1 MVKTP
6 KMRHSKSR
14 REPVTIELEP
24 GAVLRVADE
33 DGAKAST
40 EKAQTGETRTDEAKA
55 EEAANAS
62 LPEPPEEPVHA
73 DQTDLEPWEHADA
86 APQAGSEQP
95 AEAGT
100 KRPEES
106 ESTYPTG
113 SEATANQG
121 IDYSFDDASAKAS
134 GTEARGMGASGTEEA
149 PKATQA
155 RNEAMAAQPRRGGI
169 HGIAAG
175 IVGGV
180 IALAAA
186 GGLQFAGLLGA
197 PGSSAGGVSLDGV
210 NGEIAALK
218 TEIAGLKDAAG
229 DGDSSARVDGLS
241 SALDQ
246 VKTDVAALKSAV
258 EQAGDTAGLAAL
270 GDKVR
275 QIETAVA
282 ALDKAGNAA
291 PADLGPLNEKLAEL
305 DAAVKSAGEATKA
318 QESRLAALEQSV
330 SQLSGKVEA
339 QAGQPKIALAIA
351 ASALKAALD
360 RGAPFAAELETF
372 AAISPDAP
380 AIAILRPHAEKGV
393 ATRADIAAEM
403 AAAANA
409 MVAASEPV
417 DENAGFLQ
425 NLLSSAE
432 SLVKVRPIGAVE
444 GAGAPETVARMEVAV
459 NQGDYAMALS
469 EYDTLPEA
477 VKAAGAVF
485 AGKLKARIE
494 VEKQVDALISGAMK
508 A

>member
-24 GAVLRVADE
+24 GAVSRVAEE
-33 DGAKAST
+33 DAANG
-40 EKAQTGETRTDEAKA
+40 RTDEAKA

-62 LPEPPEEPVHA
+62 QPEAPEEPVHA
-73 DQTDLEPWEHADA
+73 DQTDIEPWEHADA
-86 APQAGSEQP
+86 TAAAGSEEP
-95 AEAGT
+95 AEGGAKG
-100 KRPEES
+100 PEGPKP
-106 ESTYPTG
+106 TYPAS
-113 SEATANQG
+113 SEASAKRAF
-121 IDYSFDDASAKAS
+121 DYSFDDASAKESA
-134 GTEARGMGASGTEEA
+134 ADA
-149 PKATQA
+149 PKEAQA
-155 RNEAMAAQPRRGGI
+155 RNEDMAAQPKRGGI
-169 HGIAAG
+169 NGIAAG
-175 IVGGV
+175 IIGGV

-197 PGSSAGGVSLDGV
+197 PGAGNVSSGGVSLDGI
-210 NGEIAALK
+210 NGEIASLK
-218 TEIAGLKDAAG
+218 SEIAGLKDTAG
-229 DGDSSARVDGLS
+229 NNDASAKVDGLS

-258 EQAGDTAGLAAL
+258 EQGGAGNTAGLAAL

-282 ALDKAGNAA
+282 ALGQAGNTA
-291 PADLGPLNEKLAEL
+291 PVDLGPLNERLAGL
-305 DAAVKSAGEATKA
+305 DEAVKSAGETATA
-318 QESRLAALEQSV
+318 QDRRLAALEQSV
-330 SQLSGKVEA
+330 AQLSGKVEA
-339 QAGQPKIALAIA
+339 QAGQPKVALAIA

-380 AIAILRPHAEKGV
+380 EIAGLRAYAEKGV
-393 ATRADIAAEM
+393 PTRAEIAAEM
-403 AAAANA
+403 PAAANA

-417 DENAGFLQ
+417 DQNAGFLQ
-425 NLLSSAE
+425 SLLSSAE

-459 NQGDYAMALS
+459 NQGDYAKALS

-477 VKAAGAVF
+477 VKAAGADF
-485 AGKLKARIE
+485 AGRLKARIE